1 MTYTSKVS
9 AWLASLALVVAIPAA
24 AFAAAP
30 EAADVS
36 GGAKPAAAAGP
47 ASAIP
52 APAAQSPR
60 PVPAYPSTAP
70 AGQPYSTTP
79 LYVAPVPPLP
89 PVPANPRLAELTI
102 KYGDLDREILGLL
115 EKARKTQDT
124 QEKSSVRKR
133 IQELV
138 SRQFDLRQE
147 ARELEVGRLRKQL
160 AEVEQTIGRHKD
172 LKEKVV
178 ERRVTDL
185 LDENAELKWEPLAG
199 SSTRAVYD
207 TVFEERVL
215 PDGTHTRTPRTVV
228 RMVPDGP
235 PVAAVPV
242 LPAPQPA
249 PTEASRVP
257 SPPRSRSQGGD
268 IDPFGVPSGVGPPGM
283 PSAVLPG
290 MPSGVGMLS
299 PPAPQTQ
306 PLPPTVAQAKQDATA
321 GWLVLLQAEKR
332 LEVSKQELTRMEEL
346 AKHAAISASELEAKR
361 AAVALDT
368 IALERARQEY
378 EARTKILELD
388 LLEAQ
393 VEVKAAEERV
403 AGVDAKDPHQRQAMS
418 ELDKAKLRLERA
430 KLLLDLQRRGSAGER
445 PHLTPTQV
453 KP

>member
-1 MTYTSKVS
+1 
-9 AWLASLALVVAIPAA
+9 
-24 AFAAAP
+24 
-30 EAADVS
+30 
-36 GGAKPAAAAGP
+36 
-47 ASAIP
+47 
-52 APAAQSPR
+52 
-60 PVPAYPSTAP
+60 VPAYPSTAP

-215 PDGTHTRTPRTVV
+215 PEGTHARTPRTVV

-257 SPPRSRSQGGD
+257 SPPRSGSYHHA
-268 IDPFGVPSGVGPPGM
+268 GPPRGGS
-283 PSAVLPG
+283 PFD

-306 PLPPTVAQAKQDATA
+306 PLPTTLAQAKQDATA

-346 AKHAAISASELEAKR
+346 AKHAAISTSELEAKR
-361 AAVALDT
+361 AAFALDT

-430 KLLLDLQRRGSAGER
+430 KLLLDLQKRGREAELDRSNSLK
-445 PHLTPTQV
+445 PV